1 MPLIPSLRIKGEV
14 TEMEKELLKIKNLHV
29 HFFLDEGEVPAVDG
43 LNLTLHEN
51 ETLAIV
57 GESGCGKSVT
67 SLSVLRI
74 VPSPPGKVLDGE
86 IIYKGR
92 DLLKLSEREMQSIRG
107 NEISMIFQEPL
118 TSLNPVFSIGHQIM
132 ESLRRHQGMS
142 KEQAEAKAIE
152 MLGLVGIHSP
162 DKMIKNYP
170 HQLSGGMRQRAM
182 IAMALACNPT
192 ILIADEPT
200 TALDVTIQ
208 AQILRLLSE
217 IKRNLNTSI
226 ILITHDLGIVAQIA
240 QRVMVM
246 YAGQAVE
253 YADVNSIFKEP
264 LHPYTMGLLK
274 SIPVIGDERDEL
286 YNIKGMLPTPKDYP
300 RGCRF
305 APRCECAMER
315 CMNDFPP
322 MFEHR
327 DGRKVRCWKY
337 EKRGEKNA

>member
-1 MPLIPSLRIKGEV
+1 
-14 TEMEKELLKIKNLHV
+14 
-29 HFFLDEGEVPAVDG
+29 
-43 LNLTLHEN
+43 
-51 ETLAIV
+51 
-57 GESGCGKSVT
+57 
-67 SLSVLRI
+67 
-74 VPSPPGKVLDGE
+74 
-86 IIYKGR
+86 
-92 DLLKLSEREMQSIRG
+92 
-107 NEISMIFQEPL
+107 
-118 TSLNPVFSIGHQIM
+118 
-132 ESLRRHQGMS
+132 
-142 KEQAEAKAIE
+142 
-152 MLGLVGIHSP
+152 
-162 DKMIKNYP
+162 
-170 HQLSGGMRQRAM
+170 M

-337 EKRGEKNA
+337 EKQGEENA

>member
-1 MPLIPSLRIKGEV
+1 
-14 TEMEKELLKIKNLHV
+14 
-29 HFFLDEGEVPAVDG
+29 
-43 LNLTLHEN
+43 
-51 ETLAIV
+51 
-57 GESGCGKSVT
+57 
-67 SLSVLRI
+67 
-74 VPSPPGKVLDGE
+74 
-86 IIYKGR
+86 
-92 DLLKLSEREMQSIRG
+92 
-107 NEISMIFQEPL
+107 
-118 TSLNPVFSIGHQIM
+118 M

-337 EKRGEKNA
+337 EKQGEENA

>member
-1 MPLIPSLRIKGEV
+1 
-14 TEMEKELLKIKNLHV
+14 MEKELLKVENLKV

-43 LNLTLHEN
+43 LDFTLHEN

-67 SLSVLRI
+67 SLSILRI
-74 VPSPPGKVLDGE
+74 VPSPPGKVLDGR
-86 IIYKGR
+86 IVFRGR
-92 DLLKLSEREMQSIRG
+92 DLLQLSEKEMQSIRG

-118 TSLNPVFSIGHQIM
+118 TSLNPVFTIGHQIM
-132 ESLRRHQGMS
+132 ESLRRHQGMTRA
-142 KEQAEAKAIE
+142 QAEARAVE
-152 MLGLVGIHSP
+152 MLRLVGIHSP
-162 DKMIKNYP
+162 DKLVRNYP

-208 AQILRLLSE
+208 AQILRLLAD
-217 IKRNLNTSI
+217 IKRDLGTAI

-253 YADVNSIFKEP
+253 YADVKAIFKDP
-264 LHPYTMGLLK
+264 LHPYTVGLLK

-286 YNIKGMLPTPKDYP
+286 YNIKGMIPSPKDYP
-300 RGCRF
+300 AGCRF
-305 APRCECAMER
+305 APRCECAEGR
-315 CMNDFPP
+315 CAQSPPP
-322 MFEHR
+322 MFTLA
-327 DGRKVRCWKY
+327 DGRKVRCWRY
-337 EKRGEKNA
+337 ADRGETNE